1 MYDSKPVT
9 MKRKDTIINILIFVV
24 IVGGALVYRYMQSVV
39 PYWQCS
45 EVYKRYHKVEG
56 VRASYIKNFPLNDT
70 LTIGVT
76 LLEATTDSGWA
87 MLQEDFGLPVIPK
100 ELEELFCGD
109 SNKVSV
115 KCIPKKTPLYMGGD
129 TLVNDWI
136 AISRYKR
143 RICHFVIES
152 KEQMRLIV
160 HKNVDENI
168 ESDSITYYNTNL
180 IN

>member
-76 LLEATTDSGWA
+76 LLEATDSAGWEYL
-87 MLQEDFGLPVIPK
+87 LQAFNIPQEMIEMEEIDVWTWQALRNHPEK
-100 ELEELFCGD
+100 KYNSIENDSQVEQSELEIVSISMKNQEICVFHTRNEQEHD
-109 SNKVSV
+109 EIFHEKV
-115 KCIPKKTPLYMGGD
+115 T
-129 TLVNDWI
+129 
-136 AISRYKR
+136 
-143 RICHFVIES
+143 
-152 KEQMRLIV
+152 
-160 HKNVDENI
+160 ENI
-168 ESDSITYYNTNL
+168 SD
-180 IN
+180 

>member
-76 LLEATTDSGWA
+76 LLEATDSAGWEYL
-87 MLQEDFGLPVIPK
+87 LQAFNIPQEMI
-100 ELEELFCGD
+100 ELEEIDVWTWKAFKNHPEEAYNL
-109 SNKVSV
+109 
-115 KCIPKKTPLYMGGD
+115 T
-129 TLVNDWI
+129 VNDRQVEQSDLEI
-136 AISRYKR
+136 VSISMKNQD
-143 RICHFVIES
+143 ICVFHTQNEQEHNEVFNQKIES
-152 KEQMRLIV
+152 
-160 HKNVDENI
+160 NF
-168 ESDSITYYNTNL
+168 
-180 IN
+180 

>member
-1 MYDSKPVT
+1 
-9 MKRKDTIINILIFVV
+9 MKKSSIYIIFVLV
-24 IVGGALVYRYMQSVV
+24 VVAAIVAGLAVRYVPSVV

-45 EVYKRYHKVEG
+45 EVYKRYSKVEG
-56 VRASYIKNFPLNDT
+56 VRASYIKDYRINDT
-70 LTIGVT
+70 LTLGVT

-129 TLVNDWI
+129 TLANDWI

-152 KEQMRLIV
+152 KEQMRLIL

-168 ESDSITYYNTNL
+168 ESDSITYYNTK

>member
-1 MYDSKPVT
+1 MMSENIAREKKKHIAICVVACTAVVLVTAICRLWPRPVP
-9 MKRKDTIINILIFVV
+9 LEE
-24 IVGGALVYRYMQSVV
+24 
-39 PYWQCS
+39 CS

-56 VRASYIKNFPLNDT
+56 VRATYVKNYPVNDT
-70 LTIGVT
+70 LTVGVT

-129 TLVNDWI
+129 TLANDWI

-152 KEQMRLIV
+152 KEQMRLIL

-168 ESDSITYYNTNL
+168 ESDSITYYNTK

>member
-56 VRASYIKNFPLNDT
+56 VRATYIKNYPLNDT
-70 LTIGVT
+70 LTVGVT

-87 MLQEDFGLPVIPK
+87 VLQEDFGVPVIPK
-100 ELEELFCGD
+100 EFEELFYGD
-109 SNKVSV
+109 SNRVSV
-115 KCIPKKTPLYMGGD
+115 KGYHKCVPICSNGD
-129 TLVNDWI
+129 TLADDLI
-136 AISRYKR
+136 AISLFKHTIAYFEVQDNGQLKAILYKQCDDNIR
-143 RICHFVIES
+143 HDNLKYSNYE
-152 KEQMRLIV
+152 
-160 HKNVDENI
+160 EN
-168 ESDSITYYNTNL
+168 N
-180 IN
+180 

>member
-1 MYDSKPVT
+1 

-76 LLEATTDSGWA
+76 LLEATDSAGWELLVEKFSVSND
-87 MLQEDFGLPVIPK
+87 MLETARSSSETRRAWVRLASKEHPEEIVEGGIPSVNTEEWGYDMVAISFEQCAIAIFDTKCKEDFIT
-100 ELEELFCGD
+100 LFYYSSD
-109 SNKVSV
+109 YMTNKTNQF
-115 KCIPKKTPLYMGGD
+115 IKK
-129 TLVNDWI
+129 
-136 AISRYKR
+136 
-143 RICHFVIES
+143 
-152 KEQMRLIV
+152 
-160 HKNVDENI
+160 
-168 ESDSITYYNTNL
+168 
-180 IN
+180 

>member
-56 VRASYIKNFPLNDT
+56 VRATYVKNYPVNDT

-76 LLEATTDSGWA
+76 LLEATDSAGWEYLLEA
-87 MLQEDFGLPVIPK
+87 FNIPHELTEIEDIDVWTWQALRNHPEERYNSMVDDRQVEKSDLEIVSISTKDQEI
-100 ELEELFCGD
+100 
-109 SNKVSV
+109 
-115 KCIPKKTPLYMGGD
+115 CIFHTRNEQERSTIFSKK
-129 TLVNDWI
+129 
-136 AISRYKR
+136 
-143 RICHFVIES
+143 IEA
-152 KEQMRLIV
+152 
-160 HKNVDENI
+160 NI
-168 ESDSITYYNTNL
+168 
-180 IN
+180 